1 MAPPGARASGFGCL
15 VTTQHQAKPGSAD
28 IVPFNHY
35 LSMLHLKKKK
45 KKKRL
50 NSTSCAKSLR
60 VTVNRSVSR
69 ETVCSGSTRPVTVFT
84 PCVVINSMLF
94 ALQTSPS
101 NDKLRGSHA
110 LSRQRVSRPASP
122 WWLLTSPSSPELCP
136 PPPLVIRLRLETV
149 TITIV
154 RTAMSGQRRGRR
166 LPARGTA
173 PSTSSETSLVLSNR
187 SVTSRCG

>member
-1 MAPPGARASGFGCL
+1 MAPPGARASGLGCL

-50 NSTSCAKSLR
+50 NSTNCAKSLR

-136 PPPLVIRLRLETV
+136 PSP
-149 TITIV
+149 
-154 RTAMSGQRRGRR
+154 
-166 LPARGTA
+166 
-173 PSTSSETSLVLSNR
+173 LSNTSTAGDSDNHNREDGHVRSAPRATPACRGHRALHLFR
-187 SVTSRCG
+187 SVPCPF